1 MADKVLIVDDDADT
15 CALLQFTLENAGYK
29 AVVCPN
35 GRNAIDKIRLEKPQ
49 AVILDVMLPGMDGIT
64 ITKKMNDDEELKKI
78 PLIVVSSMDSAQG
91 LLQGL
96 FNVAKFLSKPFN
108 PEDLLEELHNAI
120 ESAG

>member
-1 MADKVLIVDDDADT
+1 MADKVLVIDDDADT

-29 AVVCPN
+29 VVICPN
-35 GRNAIDKIRLEKPQ
+35 GRNAIDKIKLEKPQ
-49 AVILDVMLPGMDGIT
+49 AVILDVMLPGMDGVT

-78 PLIVVSSMDSAQG
+78 PVIVSSAMDSAQG
-91 LLQGL
+91 LFQGL
-96 FNVAKFLSKPFN
+96 FNMSKFLSKPFN